1 MKIGLICEGITDYIV
16 IENIICGYLG
26 IDDDNINQL
35 QPVLDETSQKQASH
49 SFGGWENVLTYLQAT
64 DFIDAADNHDYLII
78 QIDTDECEHKNFG
91 VKPISLA
98 TNNPEDF
105 YRLIKNRLIEK
116 INEKFP
122 TNFQQY
128 SEKLIFCISIHSLEC
143 WLLVHYQK
151 KQPTTHKIVRCAQ
164 ALEYIFDV
172 QPLTVNRKM
181 VPYEKNYR
189 CYDAISQPFLNID
202 NIEKTC
208 KESLS
213 FRLFIERLNQVKAVE
228 LLLSI
233 TK

>member
-26 IDDDNINQL
+26 IDDDDIYQL
-35 QPVLDETSQKQASH
+35 QPVLDETSQKQASD

-64 DFIDAADNHDYLII
+64 DFVDAADNHDYLII
-78 QIDTDECEHKNFG
+78 QIDTDICEHKNFG
-91 VKPISLA
+91 VGSMSLA
-98 TNNPEDF
+98 QHQQPEF
-105 YRLIKNRLIEK
+105 YDLIKQRLIAEINKRYANNFSKYADK
-116 INEKFP
+116 I
-122 TNFQQY
+122 
-128 SEKLIFCISIHSLEC
+128 IFCICIHSLEC
-143 WLLVHYQK
+143 WLLAHYQT
-151 KQPTTHKIVRCAQ
+151 KQPASPKIVNC
-164 ALEYIFDV
+164 
-172 QPLTVNRKM
+172 
-181 VPYEKNYR
+181 EKSLDFLFKKTPTKYQKNHS
-189 CYDAISQPFLNID
+189 CYNHISQPFLNID